1 MAYIMKNTRETIIVI
16 TEKED
21 FQSNLYTNVCM
32 VILNLR
38 IILENVFDRKRF
50 TSLQFSSATG

>member
-1 MAYIMKNTRETIIVI
+1 MAYIMKNTQETIIVI

-38 IILENVFDRKRF
+38 IIPENVFDRKRF

>member
-50 TSLQFSSATG
+50 TSLQSSSATG

>member
-1 MAYIMKNTRETIIVI
+1 MDEIELTISQLFQVHNLLMAYIMKNTRETIILI

-32 VILNLR
+32 GNTKSQ
-38 IILENVFDRKRF
+38 NN
-50 TSLQFSSATG
+50 T